1 MFAIFLFTPHI
12 NSYHTVTHTISR
24 LSFLGNS
31 SNVDIVD
38 FAAGCRMGFVSQVCP
53 FELLRHC
60 GLCAAGRLIVCSRL
74 WAPLQEFLP
83 KAGAFGYDDYNQVFS
98 RFVDYVNIIIFQDM
112 NRSIGISRVR
122 PCIAECWW
130 FSMVF
135 DVFASW
141 GAEGGVQYQRQWKV
155 TRRTIQGFDMPGRW
169 QRPLRKVLVSSRFSR
184 CPKFLDHVAPT
195 CFLPMIFQYISW
207 CK

>member
-1 MFAIFLFTPHI
+1 MLLRRDLVVYLYPYYPLLVSTCSRLVGPPAVMAHPFAGFFRFFWVWSTLRFPEKGVGVAAWRSLAQYSVLNLNRLNMFAIFTPHI
-12 NSYHTVTHTISR
+12 NSYHTISR

-60 GLCAAGRLIVCSRL
+60 GLCAAGQLIVCSRL

-98 RFVDYVNIIIFQDM
+98 RFVDWCVYIILIYIYMYV
-112 NRSIGISRVR
+112 
-122 PCIAECWW
+122 
-130 FSMVF
+130 
-135 DVFASW
+135 
-141 GAEGGVQYQRQWKV
+141 
-155 TRRTIQGFDMPGRW
+155 
-169 QRPLRKVLVSSRFSR
+169 
-184 CPKFLDHVAPT
+184 
-195 CFLPMIFQYISW
+195 
-207 CK
+207 